1 MTTPA
6 TGPGV
11 PVWAMY
17 RALVGV
23 GLACGLLIVSVHE
36 ATEPRIRANR
46 VAARGEAVLAVLPGA
61 VTSRAFMLGHRIVA
75 APVGAAG
82 PLVFAG
88 YAADGSLVG
97 LSLEARAMGYQDVV
111 RLVYGYAPGRE
122 QIVGLEILES
132 RETPGLGDRV
142 ETDAAYVANF
152 AALDVRVT
160 ADGVALARPIEIV
173 KPGEKTAPHQIDTI
187 SGATITS
194 TAVARMVADSAGRW
208 VPVLRRHQRVFEA
221 AGRRGGQ

>member
-6 TGPGV
+6 PSPGV

-36 ATEPRIRANR
+36 ATAPRIRANR
-46 VAARGEAVLAVLPGA
+46 LAARERAVLAVLPGA
-61 VTSRAFMLGHRIVA
+61 VTSRAFTLGAVIEA
-75 APVGAAG
+75 APADAEG
-82 PLVFAG
+82 PLVFGG
-88 YAADGSLVG
+88 YAEDGALVG
-97 LSLEARAMGYQDVV
+97 LALEAEAMGYQDVV
-111 RLVYGYAPGRE
+111 RLVYGYAPERE
-122 QIVGLEILES
+122 QIVGFRILES

-142 ETDAAYVANF
+142 ETDARYVASLGS
-152 AALDVRVT
+152 LDVRVT
-160 ADGVALARPIEIV
+160 ADGSALARPVEVV

-194 TAVARMVADSAGRW
+194 TAVARMVADSAARW
-208 VPVLRRHQRVFEA
+208 VPVLRRSRQVFEA
-221 AGRRGGQ
+221 AGRGGQR